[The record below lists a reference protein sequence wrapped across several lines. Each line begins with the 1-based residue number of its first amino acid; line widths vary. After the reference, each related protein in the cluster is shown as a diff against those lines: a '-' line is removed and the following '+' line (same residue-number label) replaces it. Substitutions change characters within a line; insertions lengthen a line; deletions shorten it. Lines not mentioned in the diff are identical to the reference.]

1 MGAAGLGLRLYDI
14 LFDGSTHSIYNDWW
28 EYTKR
33 VYIPFEDGNP
43 PDSQTLYY
51 DPVIDYHHVAPS
63 ASGSLLYFHT
73 AAQHREDTAI
83 LFDNMIDRL
92 GWSESVTISDGER
105 GVSSLVRTAA
115 LAREFG
121 KDLLYSNLILHADA
135 NYEPTWDSESGE
147 FTWGFGL
154 NEVYPRGQYNAIM
167 AYAEAGSAG
176 AWAKLF
182 DRPNLEKFDQ
192 PTVHGVDFP
201 NISLTQAS
209 YDSEKRRLVIS
220 TDDGIP
226 SMRGEDTN
234 FRVSHISLDTC
245 SVTSNSDLDWK
256 VVDGEIEITIK
267 IAAQTILI
275 SH

>member
-1 MGAAGLGLRLYDI
+1 LRLFDI

-33 VYIPFEDGNP
+33 VYIPFNEGDP

-63 ASGSLLYFHT
+63 TSGSLLYFHT

-83 LFDNMIDRL
+83 LFENMVDRL
-92 GWSESVTISDGER
+92 GWSESVTIPDGER

-121 KDLLYSNLILHADA
+121 KDSLYSNLISHADV
-135 NYEPTWDSESGE
+135 NYEPTWDRELGE

-167 AYAEAGSAG
+167 AYAEAGSVG

-182 DRPNLEKFDQ
+182 EQPNLKKFEQ

-209 YDSEKRRLVIS
+209 YDSEKRILVIS

-226 SMRGEDTN
+226 SEQGQRTS
-234 FRVSHISLDTC
+234 FRVNNIRPETC
-245 SVTSNSDLDWK
+245 VITADSDIEWK
-256 VVDGEIEITIK
+256 IVEGEIEITIEVE
-267 IAAQTILI
+267 AQTILI

>member
-1 MGAAGLGLRLYDI
+1 M
-14 LFDGSTHSIYNDWW
+14 
-28 EYTKR
+28 
-33 VYIPFEDGNP
+33 
-43 PDSQTLYY
+43 
-51 DPVIDYHHVAPS
+51 IDYHHVGPS

-83 LFDNMIDRL
+83 LFENMVDQL
-92 GWSESVTISDGER
+92 GWSKSVTIPNGER

-121 KDLLYSNLILHADA
+121 KDLLYSNLISYADA
-135 NYEPTWDSESGE
+135 NYEPTWTPESGE

-154 NEVYPRGQYNAIM
+154 NEIYPRGQPNAIM

-182 DRPNLEKFDQ
+182 EQPNLKKFDE

-201 NISLTQAS
+201 NISLSQAS
-209 YDSEKRRLVIS
+209 YDSENRILVIS

-226 SMRGEDTN
+226 SVQGERTS
-234 FRVSHISLDTC
+234 FRVSNISPDTC
-245 SVTSNSDLDWK
+245 AITSNSDLDWK
-256 VVDGEIEITIK
+256 IVEGEIEITIDVT
-267 IAAQTILI
+267 AQTILI